1 MQSDTHSDVQ
11 IKFGQEVL
19 VLDSWTRQKQYD
31 AMCHVLG
38 SGLNIHLTENELLR
52 DIFQLGERLI
62 LNELAVNKQTKL
74 ERVSLVTLL
83 TNIKK

>member
-1 MQSDTHSDVQ
+1 MQ

-19 VLDSWTRQKQYD
+19 VLDSWSRHKQYD
-31 AMCHVLG
+31 SLCHVLG

-52 DIFQLGERLI
+52 DIFQLGDRLI

-74 ERVSLVTLL
+74 ERVSQR
-83 TNIKK
+83 